1 MCHTLPRIGYKM
13 PYNRVI
19 NQTKTTNDME
29 LVIGESVKETNRVFN
44 KSYTEEYCKAI
55 TENYKLEHIRSM
67 ERMLAKDPEC
77 TYASKEL
84 NDIQTGKANLMK
96 FEIRE
101 GKKYYKIVQ
110 VEFDTFQGRNEYRD
124 RSVHSFVDKNTGNVY
139 KPASWKAPHTK
150 HVRFTF
156 QEPKDIRFLL
166 EPRNVDWA
174 GGYLYLR

>member
-1 MCHTLPRIGYKM
+1 
-13 PYNRVI
+13 
-19 NQTKTTNDME
+19 ME
-29 LVIGESVKETNRVFN
+29 LVIGESVKETNRVFI
-44 KSYTEEYCKAI
+44 KDYTQHYCKAI
-55 TENYKLEHIRSM
+55 TENYRMYHIDSLTRDNHPS
-67 ERMLAKDPEC
+67 PE
-77 TYASKEL
+77 YAQQQLDEIE
-84 NDIQTGKANLMK
+84 NGTANLMK

-124 RSVHSFVDKNTGNVY
+124 SSVHSFVDKKTGNVY

-156 QEPKDIRFLL
+156 QKPEDIRFLL
-166 EPRNVDWA
+166 NPINVGWA

>member
-1 MCHTLPRIGYKM
+1 
-13 PYNRVI
+13 
-19 NQTKTTNDME
+19 ME
-29 LVIGESVKETNRVFN
+29 LVIGESVKETNRVFI
-44 KSYTEEYCKAI
+44 KDYTQRYCEAI
-55 TENYKLEHIRSM
+55 TENYRMYHIDS
-67 ERMLAKDPEC
+67 LTIDSHPSPE
-77 TYASKEL
+77 YAQQQLDEIE
-84 NDIQTGKANLMK
+84 NGTANLMK

-124 RSVHSFVDKNTGNVY
+124 SSVHSFVDKNNGNVY

-156 QEPKDIRFLL
+156 QKPEDIRFLL
-166 EPRNVDWA
+166 NPINVGWA

>member
-1 MCHTLPRIGYKM
+1 
-13 PYNRVI
+13 
-19 NQTKTTNDME
+19 ME
-29 LVIGESVKETNRVFN
+29 MVIGESVKKTNRTLI
-44 KSYTEEYCKAI
+44 KSYTEDYCKAI
-55 TENYKLEHIRSM
+55 TENYRMYHIDSLTRDNHPS
-67 ERMLAKDPEC
+67 PE
-77 TYASKEL
+77 YAQQQLDEIE
-84 NDIQTGKANLMK
+84 NGTANLMK

-124 RSVHSFVDKNTGNVY
+124 SSVHSFVDKNTGDVY

-156 QEPKDIRFLL
+156 QKPEDIRFLL
-166 EPRNVDWA
+166 NPINVGWA

>member
-1 MCHTLPRIGYKM
+1 
-13 PYNRVI
+13 
-19 NQTKTTNDME
+19 ME
-29 LVIGESVKETNRVFN
+29 LVIGESVKETNRVFI
-44 KSYTEEYCKAI
+44 KDYTQHYCKAI
-55 TENYKLEHIRSM
+55 TENYKLYHMRTLQGNLSGNY
-67 ERMLAKDPEC
+67 PE
-77 TYASKEL
+77 YAQQQLDEIE
-84 NDIQTGKANLMK
+84 NGTANLMK

>member
-1 MCHTLPRIGYKM
+1 
-13 PYNRVI
+13 
-19 NQTKTTNDME
+19 ME
-29 LVIGESVKETNRVFN
+29 LVIGESVKETNRVFI

-55 TENYKLEHIRSM
+55 TENYKMYHTRSM
-67 ERMLAKDPEC
+67 ESMLASDPDSTYPSEELKRIKDG
-77 TYASKEL
+77 T
-84 NDIQTGKANLMK
+84 ANLMK

-110 VEFDTFQGRNEYRD
+110 VEYDTFQNRNEYRD
-124 RSVHSFVDKNTGNVY
+124 SSVHSFVDKNTGNVY

>member
-1 MCHTLPRIGYKM
+1 M

-29 LVIGESVKETNRVFN
+29 LVIGESVKQTDRNFT
-44 KSYTEEYCKAI
+44 KHYTEEYCKAI

-67 ERMLAKDPEC
+67 KRMLAEDPESI
-77 TYASKEL
+77 YAAKEL

-110 VEFDTFQGRNEYRD
+110 VEFDTFQNRNEYRD
-124 RSVHSFVDKNTGNVY
+124 SSVHSFVDKNTGDVY

-156 QEPKDIRFLL
+156 QKPEDIRFLL
-166 EPRNVDWA
+166 TPMNVDWA
-174 GGYLYLR
+174 GGYLYMR

>member
-1 MCHTLPRIGYKM
+1 M
-13 PYNRVI
+13 
-19 NQTKTTNDME
+19 D
-29 LVIGESVKETNRVFN
+29 LVVGESVKETNRVFI
-44 KSYTEEYCKAI
+44 KDYTQHYCKAI
-55 TENYKLEHIRSM
+55 TENYKLYHIDSM
-67 ERMLAKDPEC
+67 ERMLAREPESI
-77 TYASKEL
+77 YAAEEL
-84 NDIQTGKANLMK
+84 NDVQTGKANLMK

>member
-1 MCHTLPRIGYKM
+1 M

-19 NQTKTTNDME
+19 NQTKTTNNME

-77 TYASKEL
+77 TYAAKEL

>member
-1 MCHTLPRIGYKM
+1 
-13 PYNRVI
+13 
-19 NQTKTTNDME
+19 ME
-29 LVIGESVKETNRVFN
+29 QVIGESVKETNRVFI
-44 KSYTEEYCKAI
+44 KDYTQHYCKAI
-55 TENYKLEHIRSM
+55 TENYKLYHIDSM
-67 ERMLAKDPEC
+67 ERMLARDPESI
-77 TYASKEL
+77 YAAEEL
-84 NDIQTGKANLMK
+84 NRIQNGTANLMK

-110 VEFDTFQGRNEYRD
+110 VEFDTFQDRNEYRD

>member
-1 MCHTLPRIGYKM
+1 M
-13 PYNRVI
+13 YNKWR
-19 NQTKTTNDME
+19 TPME
-29 LVIGESVKETNRVFN
+29 LVIGESVKETNRVFI
-44 KSYTEEYCKAI
+44 KDYTQHYCKAI
-55 TENYKLEHIRSM
+55 TENYKMYHTDSM
-67 ERMLAKDPEC
+67 KRMAASDPDSD
-77 TYASKEL
+77 YPKEEL
-84 NDIQTGKANLMK
+84 QRIEDGTANLMK

-124 RSVHSFVDKNTGNVY
+124 SSVHSFVDKNNGNVY

-156 QEPKDIRFLL
+156 QKPEDIRFLL
-166 EPRNVDWA
+166 NPINVDWA